1 MREIRTKGKHPSK
14 ALSPVKIRALT
25 EPGRYADGNGLYL
38 VVDDRGSKRWVL
50 RIVIH
55 GRRADIGLGGLATVP
70 LADDRIQA
78 QRMRQAARAGEDP
91 LAQRKAQRVQIPTF
105 REAAE
110 TVHRARLASWKNE
123 KHADQWLNTLVS
135 HIFSKLG
142 ARRIDQIQ
150 SHDVLSA
157 ISDLWQNKPET
168 ARRVLQRIRVV
179 FDWAKASGFRST
191 DNPVEGLI
199 EVLPRH
205 MGGKL
210 HMAAMPYLEVPAFVA
225 TATRSGS
232 APTASD
238 LALEFLIL
246 TACRTNE
253 VLGSRWS
260 EIDAGSA
267 TWTIPATR
275 MKAAKEHRV
284 PLSKR
289 AVEILAEAKNL
300 DGDSEFV
307 FRGYR
312 EGKPLSNMALL
323 MKMRRM
329 KQPFTVHGFRS
340 AFRDWASER
349 TNFAREVCEMAL
361 AHTIKSKAEA
371 AYRRGDLLD
380 KRRDLMETW
389 SRFVTGHNGDVV
401 QLRAGQK

>member
-1 MREIRTKGKHPSK
+1 
-14 ALSPVKIRALT
+14 
-25 EPGRYADGNGLYL
+25 
-38 VVDDRGSKRWVL
+38 
-50 RIVIH
+50 
-55 GRRADIGLGGLATVP
+55 
-70 LADDRIQA
+70 
-78 QRMRQAARAGEDP
+78 
-91 LAQRKAQRVQIPTF
+91 
-105 REAAE
+105 
-110 TVHRARLASWKNE
+110 
-123 KHADQWLNTLVS
+123 
-135 HIFSKLG
+135 
-142 ARRIDQIQ
+142 
-150 SHDVLSA
+150 
-157 ISDLWQNKPET
+157 
-168 ARRVLQRIRVV
+168 
-179 FDWAKASGFRST
+179 
-191 DNPVEGLI
+191 
-199 EVLPRH
+199 
-205 MGGKL
+205 
-210 HMAAMPYLEVPAFVA
+210 
-225 TATRSGS
+225 
-232 APTASD
+232 
-238 LALEFLIL
+238 
-246 TACRTNE
+246 
-253 VLGSRWS
+253 
-260 EIDAGSA
+260 
-267 TWTIPATR
+267 

-300 DGDSEFV
+300 DGDSGFV